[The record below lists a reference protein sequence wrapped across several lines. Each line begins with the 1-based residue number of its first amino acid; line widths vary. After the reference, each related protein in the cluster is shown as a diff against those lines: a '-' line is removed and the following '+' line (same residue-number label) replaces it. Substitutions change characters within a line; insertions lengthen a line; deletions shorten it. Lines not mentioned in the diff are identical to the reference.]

1 MAVGSP
7 ERMLPALRDPKRP
20 PEPPTGLRSHLSDD
34 PSGLAEVVDERVGSR
49 IVTIRAAD
57 SGGRRSSA
65 NILVHKMYAMRGY
78 TTSIGAQGAPNLVT
92 LIATDH
98 EETIGTISVRFDSPE
113 GLRSEEL
120 FPDEIRALRD
130 QGRHLCEFTKLAMD
144 HVVKSKRVLASL
156 FHTAYIWAHRILD
169 FDDVVI
175 EVNPRHVL
183 YYRKKLGFAVIG
195 PQRMNRRVNAPA
207 VLMRL
212 DFAQAR
218 RHVERWAGS
227 AEQNPQERS
236 LYPYFFS
243 PQEEAGLIARLPKSP
258 P

>member
-1 MAVGSP
+1 MASSDP
-7 ERMLPALRDPKRP
+7 PPA
-20 PEPPTGLRSHLSDD
+20 LRSHLSDD
-34 PSGLAEVVDERVGSR
+34 ASGLADVVDEQVGSR

-65 NILVHKMYAMRGY
+65 NILVHKMYARRGY
-78 TTSIGAQGAPNLVT
+78 TTSLGSQDASNLVT
-92 LIATDH
+92 LIATEH
-98 EETIGTISVRFDSPE
+98 EQTLGTISVRFDSPE
-113 GLRSEEL
+113 GLRAEEL
-120 FPDEIRALRD
+120 FPDEIAALRA

-183 YYRKKLGFAVIG
+183 YYRKMLDFTVIG
-195 PQRMNRRVNAPA
+195 PERLNQRVNAPA

-212 DFAQAR
+212 DFAVAR
-218 RHVERWAGS
+218 RNVERWAGT
-227 AEQNPQERS
+227 AAHAAPARS
-236 LYPYFFS
+236 LYPYFFA
-243 PQEEAGLIARLPKSP
+243 PKEEAGLIARLPKMP
-258 P
+258 RP

>member
-1 MAVGSP
+1 MSAVP
-7 ERMLPALRDPKRP
+7 TQTAFAP
-20 PEPPTGLRSHLSDD
+20 PHPGFGLRSHLSED
-34 PSGLAEVVDERVGSR
+34 PSSLAEVVDERLGSR

-65 NILVHKMYAMRGY
+65 NILVHKMYATRGY
-78 TTSIGAQGAPNLVT
+78 TTSLAPQDASNLVT

-98 EETIGTISVRFDSPE
+98 DETIGTISVRFDSPE
-113 GLRSEEL
+113 GLRAEEL

-130 QGRHLCEFTKLAMD
+130 EGRHLCEFTKLAMD

-183 YYRKKLGFAVIG
+183 YYRKMLGFTVIG
-195 PQRMNRRVNAPA
+195 PERMNRRVNAPA

-212 DFAQAR
+212 DFLLAR
-218 RHVERWAGS
+218 RRVERWAGT
-227 AEQNPQERS
+227 AEQNPLERS

-243 PQEEAGLIARLPKSP
+243 PAEEAGLIARLPKAP
-258 P
+258 V